1 MENSGRDTH
10 PQAADVDRRT
20 FLGGA
25 LALTAAAAA
34 NPASAAQPPTPTTAR
49 KKIGFPLWCDKGG
62 LIDPTEPG
70 AERKVRDFVRKCADH
85 GVTRLFPWTGS
96 RVLVD
101 VAHEKNIQVDP
112 YLAFNSH
119 GRKTVRYTWSV
130 NYVGPPIGTPEAKD
144 ILNHHRPIWA
154 HRRYSAGVSE
164 FAEQHPEWWALD
176 RQLTKELDVGRKR
189 VMSLAMPEVRAYENR
204 QYLSL
209 LEDTG
214 GDGVQVEFISENKDA
229 NGVAIFG
236 YEQPMVA
243 AYQAKFGKNPFEL
256 ANNEP
261 SWVQFRADQV
271 TTCLREL
278 RQRLKDKFPKAIL
291 SVTVID
297 REREDYIKVGQDLPR
312 WVEEGLI
319 DEYYV
324 WFRTTSDLGTV
335 ERHVKQAAEIIAG
348 RSPLIAEISC
358 YHPGS
363 IQDPKLMVEA
373 ARRARASGADAVGIY
388 RSHAVDQLDF
398 WPVVEQI
405 AHL

>member
-1 MENSGRDTH
+1 MENSGQDNNTRSTS
-10 PQAADVDRRT
+10 VSRRT

-25 LALTAAAAA
+25 LSLPAAAGNA
-34 NPASAAQPPTPTTAR
+34 ASAAQRPTPSAAR

-62 LIDPTEPG
+62 LIDPTEPSD
-70 AERKVRDFVRKCADH
+70 EKKVRDFVQKCADH

-96 RVLVD
+96 RVLVEA
-101 VAHEKNIQVDP
+101 AHEKNIEVHP

-144 ILNHHRPIWA
+144 ILDHHRPIWA
-154 HRRYSAGVSE
+154 HPRYSVNVSD
-164 FAEQHPEWWALD
+164 FAKQHPEWWALD
-176 RQLTKELDVGRKR
+176 RQLTKELNVGRKR
-189 VMSLAMPEVRAYENR
+189 VMSLAVPEVRAYENR
-204 QYLSL
+204 RYLSL

-214 GDGVQVEFISENKDA
+214 GDGVQVEFISENRDEH
-229 NGVAIFG
+229 GVAIFG
-236 YEQPMVA
+236 YEQPMVT
-243 AYQAKFGKNPFEL
+243 AYQEKFGKNPFEL

-271 TTCLREL
+271 TACLREL
-278 RQRLKDKFPKAIL
+278 RQRLKDKFPRVLL

-297 REREDYIKVGQDLPR
+297 RDQEDYIKVGQDLPR
-312 WVEEGLI
+312 WVKEGLI
-319 DEYYV
+319 DEFYV

-348 RSPLIAEISC
+348 QCPLIAEISC

-373 ARRARASGADAVGIY
+373 DRRARANGADTVGIY
-388 RSHAVDQLDF
+388 RSHAVDQLDL
-398 WPVVEQI
+398 WPVIEQI
-405 AHL
+405 AQL